1 MAKKVI
7 RFTESEFN
15 RLVRETVKREKRK
28 SIQEQNYFNPEAMET
43 GGAIATMVITIMT
56 LLGVAGSHYIK
67 AMIDRLREEGKEE
80 EAMEVESAMESY
92 GEGGIEGE
100 EDDEDIEEEY

>member
-1 MAKKVI
+1 MGKRVI
-7 RFTESEFN
+7 RLTESEFTK
-15 RLVRETVKREKRK
+15 LVRETVKKERR
-28 SIQEQNYFNPEAMET
+28 SIQEQNYLNPEAMET
-43 GGAIATMVITIMT
+43 GGAIVTMVVTIMT

-92 GEGGIEGE
+92 GEGGMEGE
-100 EDDEDIEEEY
+100 EDTEEEY